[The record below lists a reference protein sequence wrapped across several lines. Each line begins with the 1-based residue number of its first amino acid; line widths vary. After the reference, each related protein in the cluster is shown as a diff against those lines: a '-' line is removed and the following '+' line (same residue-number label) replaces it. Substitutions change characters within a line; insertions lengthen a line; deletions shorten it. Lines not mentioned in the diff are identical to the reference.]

1 VKSDRFPLAVLLGAV
16 ALIAAV
22 AFAVSAHGLYDFG
35 QRVMGLPGIMAAGV
49 PIILDAGQ
57 LAAIAAAFLNR
68 GKPLHVRF
76 YMWTAMALTV
86 ALSMTGNAWD
96 AHVRDLTRAGVYATM
111 IAPAL
116 LALFAHVIVITW
128 RHREPAVAVQ
138 PEKAE
143 VRERQ
148 PRPAK
153 SVNGKVDP
161 AEVRRLQAQ
170 RWTQKRVAKE
180 LDTTVRTVSRY
191 WDKKQPKPEL
201 VPSLNGDA
209 A

>member
-35 QRVMGLPGIMAAGV
+35 QRVMGLPGVMAAGV

-128 RHREPAVAVQ
+128 RHREPAVTTVKTTVKIADPV
-138 PEKAE
+138 K
-143 VRERQ
+143 ERQ
-148 PRPAK
+148 PSKPKPTDRPAK
-153 SVNGKVDP
+153 IRQLHSQG
-161 AEVRRLQAQ
+161 L
-170 RWTQKRVAKE
+170 TQKQVATE
-180 LDTTVRTVSRY
+180 LDTSVRTVARY
-191 WDKKQPKPEL
+191 WPKPEL